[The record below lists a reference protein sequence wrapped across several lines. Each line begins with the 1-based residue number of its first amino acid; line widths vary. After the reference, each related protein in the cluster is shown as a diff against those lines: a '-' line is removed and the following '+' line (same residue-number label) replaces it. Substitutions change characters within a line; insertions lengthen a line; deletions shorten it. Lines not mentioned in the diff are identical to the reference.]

1 MRWSTRTV
9 AIFLIALGAAPAH
22 AQEFPRGRD
31 VGALIRS
38 RGVTPRAWTAIIVHH
53 SATSAGNAASMDAHH
68 RRVRRMPRG
77 LAYHFVIGNGRGLGD
92 GEIEV
97 GPRWTHQ
104 QPGAHVASTLRDAS
118 TRAIWDEV
126 AIGIVLVG
134 NFEDS
139 SPTERQLAA
148 LDELVGALRRRFH
161 IERARVFGHGEIEG
175 AHTACPGRSLHGI
188 VQRMRPERA
197 APRDRRRT
205 ARSLSRRSD
214 GT

>member
-1 MRWSTRTV
+1 MRRSTWAV
-9 AIFLIALGAAPAH
+9 GILLFALAAARAH

-31 VGALIRS
+31 VGALIRTG
-38 RGVTPRAWTAIIVHH
+38 RATPRAWTAIIVHH
-53 SATSAGNAASMDAHH
+53 SASAAGNAASMDAHH

-134 NFEDS
+134 NFEDA
-139 SPTERQLAA
+139 SPTRRQLAA
-148 LDELVGALRRRFH
+148 LTDLVRALRRRFR
-161 IERARVFGHGEIEG
+161 IDPARVFGHGEIEG
-175 AHTACPGRSLHGI
+175 AHTACPGRSLHDI
-188 VQRMRPERA
+188 VEGMRPEQ
-197 APRDRRRT
+197 APPRRRGRDT
-205 ARSLSRRSD
+205 
-214 GT
+214 T